1 MPGWRI
7 ALWAVLVLAAV
18 LFLWLVRGV
27 LLPFIVSMVIAAL
40 LEPGVRWL
48 RLRGMSRRLSVMVV
62 AAGFFGTIIGLGV
75 WAVPNVARQVSSLSG
90 AAQDLTRG
98 IIDEGRDDNFFVR
111 WNPVVQQRQ
120 QTGATGQVDALL
132 GRYSHQLEG
141 LGLPS
146 TRRGLMDTYVRKNRT
161 KIAEFVQG
169 AFDSLFG
176 VLTGLL
182 SHVLVVVL
190 VPLLVLMM
198 LTDMDSI
205 RRRTPRWIP
214 PAIRQ
219 STLSITRDIG
229 DVFFRYLR
237 GISIVVGLY
246 GLSQTVLMLVMD
258 VPYAILLGIL
268 FAALY
273 LIPYLGNIIS
283 AALLLCIIGFTGTH
297 GTYFFSLPNPW
308 AYGALVV
315 GLYLAIGFFFDHYLY
330 PVMVGNSVG
339 LNPIVS
345 IFVILCGGAL
355 FGLPGMIIA
364 FPLAGSVKVIIDRL
378 LRITS
383 TSQEGIRLP
392 TTPLRHRA

>member
-7 ALWAVLVLAAV
+7 ALWAVLVLAAL

-27 LLPFIVSMVIAAL
+27 LLPFAVSMMIAAL
-40 LEPGVRWL
+40 LEPAVRWL
-48 RLRGMSRRLSVMVV
+48 RLRGVSRRLAVYIV
-62 AAGFFGTIIGLGV
+62 ATGFFGAIIGVGV

-90 AAQDLTRG
+90 TAQDLTRG
-98 IIDEGRDDNFFVR
+98 IIEEGRDDNFFVR
-111 WNPVVQQRQ
+111 WSPVVQQRQ
-120 QTGATGQVDALL
+120 EVGTTGRIDALL
-132 GRYSHQLEG
+132 DHYSKQLQQ

-146 TRRGLMDTYVRKNRT
+146 SRRAIMDTYVRKNRT
-161 KIAEFVQG
+161 KIAAFVQS

-182 SHVLVVVL
+182 SHVIVVVL

-198 LTDMDSI
+198 LSDMDNF

-214 PAIRQ
+214 PAIRK
-219 STLSITRDIG
+219 STLSVTRDIG

-246 GLSQTVLMLVMD
+246 GLSQTILMLAMG
-258 VPYAILLGIL
+258 VPYAILLGVL

-283 AALLLCIIGFTGTH
+283 AVTLLCVIGFTGTH
-297 GTYFFSLPNPW
+297 STFFFSLPNPW
-308 AYGALVV
+308 AFAGLVV
-315 GLYLAIGFFFDHYLY
+315 AIYFAIGMVFDHYLY

-339 LNPIVS
+339 LNPVVS

-355 FGLPGMIIA
+355 FGLPGMIVA
-364 FPLAGSVKVIIDRL
+364 FPLAGSVKVIIDRV

-392 TTPLRHRA
+392 AIPQRHRA